1 MILRQLCLLYDN
13 SYEIYVDQHHNI
25 LFCLGLEN
33 KIISL
38 QQRLTDANA
47 ENKALKQ
54 QVIYQLKLKYAF
66 NIIYR
71 LQSLTK
77 MKKPLGIFGEY
88 WIISSKTLL
97 FYFVYP
103 RRLKKEISIL
113 SFCRPVNFYKTDY
126 SGQELFLEKIWSI
139 NSVFIKLE
147 TQNKF

>member
-1 MILRQLCLLYDN
+1 MPVISSEIYKTYFNVVWLAQFIASHFDNSYSIVYVDGLTMILRQLCLLYDN

-54 QVIYQLKLKYAF
+54 QVIYQLKIKYAF

-71 LQSLTK
+71 VSQK
-77 MKKPLGIFGEY
+77 WKN
-88 WIISSKTLL
+88 
-97 FYFVYP
+97 
-103 RRLKKEISIL
+103 LKDFWEIL
-113 SFCRPVNFYKTDY
+113 DNF
-126 SGQELFLEKIWSI
+126 F
-139 NSVFIKLE
+139 
-147 TQNKF
+147 